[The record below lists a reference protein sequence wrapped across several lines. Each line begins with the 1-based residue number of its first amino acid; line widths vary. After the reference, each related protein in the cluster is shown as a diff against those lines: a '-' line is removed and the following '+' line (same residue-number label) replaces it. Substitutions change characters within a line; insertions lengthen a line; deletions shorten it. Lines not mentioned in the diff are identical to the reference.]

1 MNESVSG
8 CVFYMLAQH
17 LSGAGGSVLV
27 SMRRGHQMKS
37 LLSTIRFLLSAKNHK
52 CPVQCCFIHKCI
64 SLYNITQYIKRNMN
78 KCTLE
83 RADQNLTTVALEQLN
98 IRDKGLI
105 VMMN

>member
-1 MNESVSG
+1 MSG
-8 CVFYMLAQH
+8 CVFYMLAPR
-17 LSGAGGSVLV
+17 LSGVPPKLV
-27 SMRRGHQMKS
+27 STRRGHHIKS
-37 LLSTIRFLLSAKNHK
+37 LLSTIRFIMSAKNHK

-64 SLYNITQYIKRNMN
+64 SLYNITQYIKRNIN

-105 VMMN
+105 VVMN